1 MSRNEYTSSFV
12 RLILW
17 EFSQPSHELSCLGFV
32 VSLPSLLRSLLIPPA
47 VGCYYLML
55 ILGPGILENLSVFL
69 LHSQLSAIPV
79 YLCHRWGLSP
89 HSCPLL
95 PIVEGYYLLLGA
107 RLVLLLL
114 LSHRPQNFA
123 WLWEWNFAVPAQW
136 LKAFVSFER
145 RVWEIGWDFVPD
157 PQ

>member
-1 MSRNEYTSSFV
+1 
-12 RLILW
+12 
-17 EFSQPSHELSCLGFV
+17 
-32 VSLPSLLRSLLIPPA
+32 
-47 VGCYYLML
+47 ML
-55 ILGPGILENLSVFL
+55 IVEPGVLENVSVFL

-95 PIVEGYYLLLGA
+95 PVVDGYYLLLGA
-107 RLVLLLL
+107 RLVLLLF

-136 LKAFVSFER
+136 LKAFVSFEEGSGKLGGILCLTPSSSWSLSSCLYLLWGASHNFPILPPVFLVSTQWR
-145 RVWEIGWDFVPD
+145 PSNRVC
-157 PQ
+157 